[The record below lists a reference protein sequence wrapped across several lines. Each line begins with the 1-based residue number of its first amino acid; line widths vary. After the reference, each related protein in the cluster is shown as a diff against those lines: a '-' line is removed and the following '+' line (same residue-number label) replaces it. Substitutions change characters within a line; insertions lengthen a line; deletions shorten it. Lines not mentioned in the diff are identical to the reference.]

1 MPVFQGCLDVYK
13 YKHMKQSNNIVTS
26 IQQEVVDDLKQYP
39 TLKDI
44 DFLVEN
50 RYDIENAI

>member
-1 MPVFQGCLDVYK
+1 
-13 YKHMKQSNNIVTS
+13 MKQSNNIVTS

-39 TLKDI
+39 TLQDI

-50 RYDIENAI
+50 RYDIETAI

>member
-1 MPVFQGCLDVYK
+1 
-13 YKHMKQSNNIVTS
+13 MKQSNNIVTR

-44 DFLVEN
+44 DFLAEN
-50 RYDIENAI
+50 RYDIETAI